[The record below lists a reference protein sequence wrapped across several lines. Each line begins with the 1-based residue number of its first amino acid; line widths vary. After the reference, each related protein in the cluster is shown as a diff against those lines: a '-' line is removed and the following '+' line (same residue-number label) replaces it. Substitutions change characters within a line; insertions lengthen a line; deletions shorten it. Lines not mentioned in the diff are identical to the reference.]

1 MSLAKTTHHVT
12 RSAPVITPAMLPR
25 QDNAPLTLRATR
37 ALRLGRNRNRNR
49 NRSTGNRE
57 FFDALSVRCPQAEHS
72 QTQQPLPL
80 YSYYLLVDEL
90 FYLRAVPFRSVRF
103 FLPFSS
109 SGLWVTKQD
118 KKKKKREREKLG
130 SLEREKET

>member
-1 MSLAKTTHHVT
+1 
-12 RSAPVITPAMLPR
+12 MLPR

-37 ALRLGRNRNRNR
+37 ALRLGQNRNRNR

-80 YSYYLLVDEL
+80 YSYYLLKFVGHRCRRDSASL
-90 FYLRAVPFRSVRF
+90 SYSSAALQLNPSPVAAATAVL
-103 FLPFSS
+103 LP
-109 SGLWVTKQD
+109 GPVMPLLDPGKLPLWSPNCRQPLVLT
-118 KKKKKREREKLG
+118 
-130 SLEREKET
+130 

>member
-1 MSLAKTTHHVT
+1 
-12 RSAPVITPAMLPR
+12 MLPR

-37 ALRLGRNRNRNR
+37 ALRLGQNRNRNR

-80 YSYYLLVDEL
+80 YSYYLLEN
-90 FYLRAVPFRSVRF
+90 PT
-103 FLPFSS
+103 FLPFSLS
-109 SGLWVTKQD
+109 SSASLSYSSAALQLNPSPVAAATAVLLPGPVMPLLDPGKLPLWSPNCRQPLVLT
-118 KKKKKREREKLG
+118 
-130 SLEREKET
+130 